1 MRGPDHDSAM
11 TDDDALAWD
20 CAKAL
25 YESDVASRS
34 LGIELLDVAPG
45 RARVS
50 MTITEQ
56 MLNGH
61 RIGHGG
67 YLFTLADSAFA
78 FACNTHDVATVASSC
93 EIVFL
98 APTHM
103 GDVLEAT
110 AQERFRAGRR
120 GIYDVTIT
128 RGVPPE
134 VVAEFRGVSSSIGK
148 PVLNR

>member
-1 MRGPDHDSAM
+1 M
-11 TDDDALAWD
+11 TEADALAWD

-25 YESDVASRS
+25 YDSDVASRA
-34 LGIELLDVAPG
+34 LGMELLDVAPG

-67 YLFTLADSAFA
+67 YLFILADSAFA
-78 FACNTHDVATVASSC
+78 FACNTYDAATVASSC

-98 APTHM
+98 APAHL

-120 GIYDVTIT
+120 GVYDVTIT

-134 VVAEFRGVSSSIGK
+134 VVAEFRGISSTTGK
-148 PVLNR
+148 SVLNNES

>member
-1 MRGPDHDSAM
+1 MTEPDV
-11 TDDDALAWD
+11 LAWD

-25 YESDVASRS
+25 YESDLASRA
-34 LGIELLDVAPG
+34 LGMELLDVAPG
-45 RARVS
+45 RARLR

-78 FACNTHDVATVASSC
+78 FACNTYDVATVASSC

-110 AQERFRAGRR
+110 AQERFRGGRR
-120 GIYDVTIT
+120 GVYDVTIT
-128 RGVPPE
+128 RGAPPE
-134 VVAEFRGVSSSIGK
+134 VVAEFRGVSSAIGK

>member
-1 MRGPDHDSAM
+1 M
-11 TDDDALAWD
+11 TEAESLAWD
-20 CAKAL
+20 CAKSL
-25 YESDVASRS
+25 YESDVASRA
-34 LGIELLDVAPG
+34 LGMELLDVAPG

-78 FACNTHDVATVASSC
+78 FACNTYDIATVASSC

-98 APTHM
+98 APAHL

-120 GIYDVTIT
+120 GVYDVTVT

-134 VVAEFRGVSSSIGK
+134 VVAEFRGISSASGK
-148 PVLNR
+148 PVLSR

>member
-1 MRGPDHDSAM
+1 MTEPDD
-11 TDDDALAWD
+11 LAWD

-25 YESDVASRS
+25 YESDVASRA

-61 RIGHGG
+61 RTGHGG

-78 FACNTHDVATVASSC
+78 FACNTYDVATVASSC

-103 GDVLEAT
+103 GDVLEAA

-120 GIYDVTIT
+120 GVYDVTIT
-128 RGVPPE
+128 RGMPPE
-134 VVAEFRGVSSSIGK
+134 VVAEFRGVSSSSGK

>member
-1 MRGPDHDSAM
+1 MTEPDE
-11 TDDDALAWD
+11 LAWK
-20 CAKAL
+20 CAKTL
-25 YESDVASRS
+25 YEADVASRA
-34 LGIELLDVAPG
+34 LGMELLDVAPG
-45 RARVS
+45 RARVR

-67 YLFTLADSAFA
+67 YVFTVADSAFA
-78 FACNTHDVATVASSC
+78 FACNTYDVATVASSC

-98 APTHM
+98 APVHA

-110 AQERFRAGRR
+110 AQERQRVGRR
-120 GIYDVTIT
+120 GVYDVTVT

-134 VVAEFRGVSSSIGK
+134 VVAEFRGISSASAQ
-148 PVLNR
+148 PVLDK

>member
-1 MRGPDHDSAM
+1 MHDSAN
-11 TDDDALAWD
+11 TDPDALAWQ

-25 YESDVASRS
+25 YETDVASRAI
-34 LGIELLDVAPG
+34 GMELLDVAPG
-45 RARVS
+45 RARIS
-50 MTITEQ
+50 MTLTEQ

-67 YLFTLADSAFA
+67 YLFILADSAFA
-78 FACNTHDVATVASSC
+78 FACNTYDVATVASSC

-98 APTHM
+98 APAQL

-110 AQERFRAGRR
+110 ARERVRAGRR

-134 VVAEFRGVSSSIGK
+134 VVAEFRGISSATGN

>member
-1 MRGPDHDSAM
+1 MTEPDD
-11 TDDDALAWD
+11 LAWE
-20 CAKAL
+20 CANAL
-25 YESDVASRS
+25 YESDLASRA
-34 LGIELLDVAPG
+34 LGMELLDVAPG
-45 RARVS
+45 RARLR

-78 FACNTHDVATVASSC
+78 FACNTYDVATVASSC

-110 AQERFRAGRR
+110 AQERFRGGRR
-120 GIYDVTIT
+120 GIYDVTIS
-128 RGVPPE
+128 RGAPPE
-134 VVAEFRGVSSSIGK
+134 VVAEFRGVSSAIGK

>member
-1 MRGPDHDSAM
+1 MTEPDV
-11 TDDDALAWD
+11 LAWD

-25 YESDVASRS
+25 YESDLASRA
-34 LGIELLDVAPG
+34 LGMELLDVAPG
-45 RARVS
+45 RARLR

-78 FACNTHDVATVASSC
+78 FACNTYDVATVASYC

-103 GDVLEAT
+103 GEVLEAT
-110 AQERFRAGRR
+110 AQERFRGGRR
-120 GIYDVTIT
+120 GVYDVTIA
-128 RGVPPE
+128 RGAPPE
-134 VVAEFRGVSSSIGK
+134 VVAEFRGVSSAIGK

>member
-1 MRGPDHDSAM
+1 MTEPDV
-11 TDDDALAWD
+11 LAWD

-25 YESDVASRS
+25 YESDLASRA
-34 LGIELLDVAPG
+34 LGMELLDVAPG
-45 RARVS
+45 RARLR

-78 FACNTHDVATVASSC
+78 FACNTYDVATVASSC

-110 AQERFRAGRR
+110 AQERFRGGRR
-120 GIYDVTIT
+120 GVYDVTIT
-128 RGVPPE
+128 RGAPPE
-134 VVAEFRGVSSSIGK
+134 VVAEFRGVRSAIGK